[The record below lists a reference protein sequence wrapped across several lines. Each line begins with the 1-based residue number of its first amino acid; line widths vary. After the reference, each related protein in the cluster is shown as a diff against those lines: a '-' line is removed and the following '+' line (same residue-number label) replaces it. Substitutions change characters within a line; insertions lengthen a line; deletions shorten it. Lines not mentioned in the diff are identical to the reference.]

1 MNEAQRAARDTQQIT
16 GKPEEAHASNPTL
29 MLRHLEKTSFTT
41 LIIPSTAVTE
51 QRISLRI
58 GRQTI
63 FLLLA
68 TKTPN
73 RKAEPFQRQQLGP
86 PDLLKS
92 TTNPKGFL
100 KRSTPN

>member
-16 GKPEEAHASNPTL
+16 GKPEEAQCKQPTVI
-29 MLRHLEKTSFTT
+29 LRHLEKTSFTT

-51 QRISLRI
+51 QRIRLRI